1 MVVNGQKFELK
12 LLPAGILSDN
22 AVPVI
27 GNGVVVNPEALF
39 AEIDGL
45 EARGA
50 DTSRL
55 KISANAHLV
64 APYHQ
69 TMDKVTERFL
79 GKRAIGT
86 TGRGIGP
93 AYMDKVG
100 RLGVRVQDILDES
113 ILRQKVEG
121 ALRQK
126 NELLVKVY
134 NRRHVE
140 VDEIVE
146 YFMSYAE
153 RLKPMIVDTTQLLNK
168 APTRS

>member
-1 MVVNGQKFELK
+1 M
-12 LLPAGILSDN
+12 
-22 AVPVI
+22 
-27 GNGVVVNPEALF
+27 ALR
-39 AEIDGL
+39 
-45 EARGA
+45 RGA

-100 RLGVRVQDILDES
+100 CLGVFRTSGRVDS
-113 ILRQKVEG
+113 ASEG
-121 ALRQK
+121 
-126 NELLVKVY
+126 
-134 NRRHVE
+134 
-140 VDEIVE
+140 
-146 YFMSYAE
+146 
-153 RLKPMIVDTTQLLNK
+153 
-168 APTRS
+168 